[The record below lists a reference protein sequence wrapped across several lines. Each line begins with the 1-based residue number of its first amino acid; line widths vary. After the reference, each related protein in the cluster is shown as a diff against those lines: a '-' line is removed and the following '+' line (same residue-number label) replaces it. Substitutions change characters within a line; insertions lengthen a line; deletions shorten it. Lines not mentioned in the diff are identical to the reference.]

1 MEGSIRATMKKPL
14 ALLLLPLLLVI
25 AWLGCFAEYEQRR
38 GDEGPV
44 ELDSPGSA
52 RESQAGRVPPQVGP
66 ARGSARRGP

>member
-44 ELDSPGSA
+44 ELDSPIQRASRKKA
-52 RESQAGRVPPQVGP
+52 ECC
-66 ARGSARRGP
+66 RR